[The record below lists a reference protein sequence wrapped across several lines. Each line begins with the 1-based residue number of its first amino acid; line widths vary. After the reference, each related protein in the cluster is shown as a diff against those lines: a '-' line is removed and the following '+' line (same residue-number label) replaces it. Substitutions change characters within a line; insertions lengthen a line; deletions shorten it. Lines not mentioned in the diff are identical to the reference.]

1 MNRSWLFALWLGSVC
16 AAFAVAEAV
25 PDGVSL
31 GLAQASAS
39 NPSASSCRCT
49 AVSIAESADASSDL
63 PDESDRPVRKASVRK
78 ASRRIAKPRSVMRSA
93 PAATV
98 VFENSPAVSADR
110 IPAAVAVVNSTDLS
124 RLCRRQAALK
134 RPRFAARVEAGRH
147 AAACPSRMRP
157 QCSPSAPAGFR
168 THVRAGRE
176 RRPSGWCF

>member
-39 NPSASSCRCT
+39 NPSGSSCRCT

-110 IPAAVAVVNSTDLS
+110 IPRGGCCRQLDGSLTALS
-124 RLCRRQAALK
+124 QAALK